1 MERYLSVKDVMQ
13 VLPLG
18 KTKVV
23 ALINSLPHINTGG
36 KLMIRQGEFE
46 AYLRRQTVVGTQQ
59 APIPAPAK
67 KQRREWAEMGLT
79 EDGLI
84 PYRKTKKGA

>member
-1 MERYLSVKDVMQ
+1 MERYLSVKDVMH

-36 KLMIRQGEFE
+36 KLMIRQGELE
-46 AYLRRQTVVGTQQ
+46 AYLRRQTVVGTQRETL
-59 APIPAPAK
+59 PTPTK
-67 KQRREWAEMGLT
+67 SRRRECTEMGLT

-84 PYRKTKKGA
+84 PYRKTRKGA

>member
-1 MERYLSVKDVMQ
+1 MERYMSVKDVMQ

-23 ALINSLPHINTGG
+23 ELINSLPHINTGG

-59 APIPAPAK
+59 EPTPTPTKA
-67 KQRREWAEMGLT
+67 QRREWIEMGLT

-84 PYRKTKKGA
+84 PYRKARKGA